1 MIQLK
6 SVSLRRGTQLLL
18 EDADL
23 TLLPGQ
29 RLGLVGK
36 NGTGKSSLLAMFEGE
51 IAPDAGD
58 IEWAGGQRM
67 ATVEQETPALDASA
81 VDYVLDGDRDYA
93 RLNAAL
99 LEAEAENDGMRMAEI
114 YPEFET
120 IGGFSARA
128 RAARLLDGLG
138 FAPASIDNPVSSFSG
153 GWRMRLNL
161 ARALIA
167 PSDILLLDEPTN
179 HLDLD
184 AVFWL
189 ADWLVSYPGTLI
201 VVSHDR
207 DFLDHVCT
215 HIAHIE
221 NQSLNL
227 YTGHYSSFEEMRAER
242 LMQNQA
248 LAAKMAKE
256 RERLQGFIDRFRA
269 QATKARAAQS
279 RVKAL
284 ERLPVIAASHAD
296 RDDFSFYFP
305 SPKRAPDP
313 MVTLEGVSIGYDGTP
328 LIEDVSLQIRAGD
341 RIGVLGAN
349 GAGKTTLI
357 RVIADGGETWLSG
370 DRFVA
375 PGVQVGYYTQHQ
387 LDQLDP
393 RDTPLI
399 ALERVAGKTAS
410 TQKLRDFLGRFGF
423 VGDRI
428 FEPIE
433 PFSGGEKARLALAL
447 LVWKAPNLLI
457 LDEPTNH
464 LDLAMREALAE
475 ALQTFEGAILVVSHD
490 KSLIELVCDRFW
502 WVRGG
507 AALPFDGDLDDYREA
522 VTERR
527 RAHNREQAA
536 DKPGQKAAQKS
547 DKKAGKKAPAAP
559 ANASSDWGKPRDKA
573 SRAQAK
579 ERQKR
584 LDRLEAEVQRL
595 GEQLAEIDTALA
607 DPALYE
613 GQREDGVVRLQGE
626 RGEIGVRLEA
636 AETAWLEAQE
646 DG

>member
-29 RLGLVGK
+29 RMGLVGK
-36 NGTGKSSLLAMFEGE
+36 NGTGKSSLLAMFEGK
-51 IAPDAGD
+51 IAPDSGD

-67 ATVEQETPALDASA
+67 ATVEQETPALEASA

-114 YPEFET
+114 YPEFEA
-120 IGGFSARA
+120 IGGFMARA

-138 FAPASIDNPVSSFSG
+138 FTPASIDNPVSSFSG

-221 NQSLNL
+221 NQKLNL
-227 YTGHYSSFEEMRAER
+227 YTGHYSDFEEMRAER
-242 LMQNQA
+242 LMQDQA

-305 SPKRAPDP
+305 TPKRAPDP
-313 MVTLEGVSIGYDGTP
+313 MVTLEDVAIGYGGTP

-357 RVIADGGETWLSG
+357 RVIAAGGETWLDG

-399 ALERVAGKTAS
+399 ALERVAGDSGS

-502 WVRGG
+502 WVRDG
-507 AALPFDGDLDDYREA
+507 AALPFDGDLNDYREA

-527 RAHNREQAA
+527 RAQNREDRAQTA
-536 DKPGQKAAQKS
+536 DKPKGKS
-547 DKKAGKKAPAAP
+547 SKKASRKGPAAP
-559 ANASSDWGKPRDKA
+559 TGAASSWGEPRDKA
-573 SRAQAK
+573 SRAKAK

-584 LDRLEAEVQRL
+584 LDRLEAEVERL
-595 GEQLAEIDTALA
+595 GGQLAEIDASLA
-607 DPALYE
+607 DPALYD
-613 GQREDGVVRLQGE
+613 GQREAEVARLQGE
-626 RGEIGVRLEA
+626 RGELAARLEA
-636 AETAWLEAQE
+636 AETEWLEQQE
-646 DG
+646 AG

>member
-29 RLGLVGK
+29 RMGLVGK

-51 IAPDAGD
+51 IAPDSGD

-67 ATVEQETPALDASA
+67 ATVEQETPALESSA

-93 RLNAAL
+93 RLNVAL

-114 YPEFET
+114 YPEFEA
-120 IGGFSARA
+120 IGGFTARA

-189 ADWLVSYPGTLI
+189 ADWLVNYPGTLI

-221 NQSLNL
+221 KQKLNL
-227 YTGHYSSFEEMRAER
+227 YTGHYSDFEAMRAER
-242 LMQNQA
+242 LAQDAA
-248 LAAKMAKE
+248 LADKISKE

-269 QATKARAAQS
+269 KATKARAAQS

-284 ERLPVIAASHAD
+284 ERLPTIAASHAD

-305 SPKRAPDP
+305 TPKRAPDP
-313 MVTLEGVSIGYDGTP
+313 MVTLEDVSIGYDGTP

-357 RVIADGGETWLSG
+357 RVIADGGPTWLSG

-393 RDTPLI
+393 RDTPMV
-399 ALERVAGKTAS
+399 ALERVAEKSGS
-410 TQKLRDFLGRFGF
+410 TQKYRDFLGRFGF

-428 FEPIE
+428 FESIE

-502 WVRGG
+502 WVRDG
-507 AALPFDGDLDDYREA
+507 AALPFDGDLDDYRVA

-527 RAHNREQAA
+527 RAYNRDQAN
-536 DKPGQKAAQKS
+536 QKADRQTKG
-547 DKKAGKKAPAAP
+547 KAAAKAPADG
-559 ANASSDWGKPRDKA
+559 ANWGKSRDKG
-573 SRAQAK
+573 AQARERNRDK
-579 ERQKR
+579 QLGRLERQVEE
-584 LDRLEAEVQRL
+584 LSQRL
-595 GEQLAEIDTALA
+595 AGIDEALA
-607 DPALYE
+607 DPGLYD
-613 GQREDGVVRLQGE
+613 GQRDEEVARLHAE
-626 RGEIGVRLEA
+626 RAEVSERLTA
-636 AETAWLEAQE
+636 AETEWLERQDA
-646 DG
+646 G

>member
-6 SVSLRRGTQLLL
+6 SVSLRRGPQLLL

-36 NGTGKSSLLAMFEGE
+36 NGTGKSSLLAMFAGE
-51 IAPDAGD
+51 LSPDAGD
-58 IEWAGGQRM
+58 IERAGGQRM
-67 ATVEQETPALDASA
+67 ATVEQETPALDTSA
-81 VDYVLDGDRDYA
+81 VDYVLEGDGDYA
-93 RLNAAL
+93 RLSAAIRA
-99 LEAEAENDGMRMAEI
+99 AEAENDGMALAEL

-138 FAPASIDNPVSSFSG
+138 FAADRIDRPVSSFSG

-189 ADWLVSYPGTLI
+189 ADWLVAYPGTLI

-227 YTGHYSSFEEMRAER
+227 YTGHYSDFEEMRAER

-256 RERLQGFIDRFRA
+256 REHLQGFIDRFRA
-269 QATKARAAQS
+269 KASKARAAQS

-305 SPKRAPDP
+305 VPKRAPDP
-313 MVTLEGVSIGYDGTP
+313 MVTLEDVSIGYDGEP
-328 LIEDVSLQIRAGD
+328 LLRGVDLQVRAGD
-341 RIGVLGAN
+341 RVGVLGSN

-357 RVIADGGETWLSG
+357 RVIAEGGDTWLSG

-399 ALERVAGKTAS
+399 ALERVAGNEGT
-410 TQKLRDFLGRFGF
+410 TQKRRDFLGRFGF
-423 VGDRI
+423 VGERVH
-428 FEPIE
+428 EPIE

-464 LDLAMREALAE
+464 LDLAMRESLAE
-475 ALQTFEGAILVVSHD
+475 ALQSFEGALLVISHD
-490 KSLIELVCDRFW
+490 KSLTELVCDRFW
-502 WVRGG
+502 WVRDGE
-507 AALPFDGDLDDYREA
+507 AVTFDGDLDDYRRA

-527 RAHNREQAA
+527 RAHNRQQA
-536 DKPGQKAAQKS
+536 DDAAAAKS
-547 DKKAGKKAPAAP
+547 AKKAGKPDK
-559 ANASSDWGKPRDKA
+559 SSWGKPRDKA
-573 SRAQAK
+573 GKQHERAIAK
-579 ERQKR
+579 
-584 LDRLEAEVQRL
+584 AETEVERL
-595 GEQLAEIDTALA
+595 GEQLTAIDTALA
-607 DPALYE
+607 DPGLY
-613 GQREDGVVRLQGE
+613 DGEHEAEVERLQGQ
-626 RGEIGVRLEA
+626 RDQVKARLSAAEEQWLALQEA
-636 AETAWLEAQE
+636 A
-646 DG
+646 G

>member
-6 SVSLRRGTQLLL
+6 SVSLRRGPQLLL

-36 NGTGKSSLLAMFEGE
+36 NGTGKSSLLAMFAGE
-51 IAPDAGD
+51 LAPDAGD
-58 IEWAGGQRM
+58 IERAGGQRM
-67 ATVEQETPALDASA
+67 ATVEQETPALDTSA
-81 VDYVLDGDRDYA
+81 VDYVLEGDGDYA
-93 RLNAAL
+93 RLNTAIRA
-99 LEAEAENDGMRMAEI
+99 AEAENDGMALAEL

-138 FAPASIDNPVSSFSG
+138 FAADSIDRPVSSFSG

-189 ADWLVSYPGTLI
+189 ADWLVAYPGTLI

-227 YTGHYSSFEEMRAER
+227 YTGHYSDFEEMRAER

-305 SPKRAPDP
+305 TPKRAPDP
-313 MVTLEGVSIGYDGTP
+313 MVTLEDVSIGYGGEP
-328 LIEDVSLQIRAGD
+328 LLRDVDLQIRAGD

-357 RVIADGGETWLSG
+357 RVIAEGGDTWLSG

-399 ALERVAGKTAS
+399 ALERVAGNEGT
-410 TQKLRDFLGRFGF
+410 TQKRRDFLGRFGF
-423 VGDRI
+423 VGDRVH
-428 FEPIE
+428 EPIE

-464 LDLAMREALAE
+464 LDLAMRESLAE
-475 ALQTFEGAILVVSHD
+475 ALQSFEGALLVISHD
-490 KSLIELVCDRFW
+490 KSLTELVCDRFW

-507 AALPFDGDLDDYREA
+507 EAVTFDGDLDDYRRA

-527 RAHNREQAA
+527 RAHNRQQADEVAAAKPAKKAAKA
-536 DKPGQKAAQKS
+536 DK
-547 DKKAGKKAPAAP
+547 
-559 ANASSDWGKPRDKA
+559 SSWGKPRDKA
-573 SRAQAK
+573 GKQQERAIAK
-579 ERQKR
+579 A
-584 LDRLEAEVQRL
+584 EAEVERL
-595 GEQLAEIDTALA
+595 GEQLTGIDTSLA
-607 DPALYE
+607 DPGLY
-613 GQREDGVVRLQGE
+613 DGEHEVEVERLQGE
-626 RGEIGVRLEA
+626 RDQVKARLTG
-636 AETAWLEAQE
+636 AEEQWLALQE
-646 DG
+646 TGG

>member
-29 RLGLVGK
+29 RMGLVGR
-36 NGTGKSSLLAMFEGE
+36 NGTGKSSLLAMFQGA
-51 IAPDAGD
+51 IAPDSGD

-67 ATVEQETPALDASA
+67 ATVEQETPALDISA
-81 VDYVLDGDRDYA
+81 VDHVLDGDAEYA
-93 RLNAAL
+93 RLNAAIR
-99 LEAEAENDGMRMAEI
+99 EAEAENDGMRLAEL
-114 YPEFET
+114 YPDFET
-120 IGGFSARA
+120 IGGFNARA

-138 FAPASIDNPVSSFSG
+138 FAADSIDSPVASFSG

-189 ADWLVSYPGTLI
+189 ADWLTSYPGTLI

-221 NQSLNL
+221 NQQLNL
-227 YTGHYSSFEEMRAER
+227 YTGHYSDFEAMRAER
-242 LMQNQA
+242 LAQTAA
-248 LAAKMAKE
+248 LADKIAKE

-269 QATKARAAQS
+269 KATKARAAQS

-284 ERLPVIAASHAD
+284 ERLPTIAASHAD

-305 SPKRAPDP
+305 TPKRAPDP
-313 MVTLEGVSIGYDGTP
+313 MVNLEHGAIGYGDTP
-328 LIEDVSLQIRAGD
+328 LLRDVGLQIRAGD

-357 RVIADGGETWLSG
+357 RAIAEGGETWLSG
-370 DRFVA
+370 ERFVA
-375 PGVQVGYYTQHQ
+375 PGVEVGYYTQHQ

-393 RDTPLI
+393 RDTPMI
-399 ALERVAGKTAS
+399 ALERVAEKSGS
-410 TQKLRDFLGRFGF
+410 TQKYRDFLGRFGF

-428 FEPIE
+428 FESIE

-464 LDLAMREALAE
+464 LDLAMRESLAE
-475 ALQTFEGAILVVSHD
+475 ALQAFDGALLVISHD
-490 KSLIELVCDRFW
+490 RTLIELVCDRFW
-502 WVRGG
+502 WVRDG
-507 AALPFDGDLDDYREA
+507 AALPFDGDLDDYRAA

-527 RAHNREQAA
+527 RAQNREQAA
-536 DKPGQKAAQKS
+536 EKPA
-547 DKKAGKKAPAAP
+547 KKAPADR
-559 ANASSDWGKPRDKA
+559 STWGKPRDKG
-573 SRAQAK
+573 AK
-579 ERQKR
+579 KREREIA
-584 LDRLEAEVQRL
+584 RLETDLEGAGERL
-595 GEQLAEIDTALA
+595 EEIDRALA
-607 DPALYE
+607 DPVLYD
-613 GQREDGVVRLQGE
+613 GQHDEDVARLQAE
-626 RGEIGVRLEA
+626 REEQQARIESLES
-636 AETAWLEAQE
+636 EWLERQE
-646 DG
+646 GA

>member
-29 RLGLVGK
+29 RMGLVGK

-51 IAPDAGD
+51 IAPDSGD

-114 YPEFET
+114 YPEFEA
-120 IGGFSARA
+120 IGGFTARA

-138 FAPASIDNPVSSFSG
+138 FTPASIDNPVASFSG

-189 ADWLVSYPGTLI
+189 ADWLVNYPGTLI

-221 NQSLNL
+221 KQKLNL
-227 YTGHYSSFEEMRAER
+227 YTGHYSDFEAMRAER
-242 LMQNQA
+242 LAQDAA
-248 LAAKMAKE
+248 LADKIGKE
-256 RERLQGFIDRFRA
+256 RERLQVFIDRFRA
-269 QATKARAAQS
+269 KATKARAAQS
-279 RVKAL
+279 RIKAL
-284 ERLPVIAASHAD
+284 ERLPTIAASHAD

-305 SPKRAPDP
+305 TPKRAPDP
-313 MVTLEGVSIGYDGTP
+313 MVTLEDVSIGYDGKP

-357 RVIADGGETWLSG
+357 RVIADGGPTWLSG

-393 RDTPLI
+393 RDTPLV
-399 ALERVAGKTAS
+399 ALERVAGKMAS

-428 FEPIE
+428 FESIA

-475 ALQTFEGAILVVSHD
+475 ALQSFEGSLLVISHD
-490 KSLIELVCDRFW
+490 KTLIELVCDRFW
-502 WVRGG
+502 WVRDG
-507 AALPFDGDLDDYREA
+507 AAVPFDGDLDDYRQA

-527 RAHNREQAA
+527 RAQNREDRDQST
-536 DKPGQKAAQKS
+536 DKPGG
-547 DKKAGKKAPAAP
+547 KAGKKAPVDP
-559 ANASSDWGKPRDKA
+559 AGWGKPRDKA
-573 SRAQAK
+573 SRARAK

-584 LDRLEAEVQRL
+584 LDRLEGEVERL
-595 GEQLAEIDTALA
+595 GTRLAEIDAALA
-607 DPALYE
+607 DPGLYD
-613 GQREDGVVRLQGE
+613 GQPDDAVARLQAE
-626 RGEIGVRLEA
+626 RGEVAARLETV
-636 AETAWLEAQE
+636 ETEWLEAQE
-646 DG
+646 SGQE

>member
-29 RLGLVGK
+29 RMGLVGK

-51 IAPDAGD
+51 VAPDSGD

-67 ATVEQETPALDASA
+67 ATVEQETPALETSA

-99 LEAEAENDGMRMAEI
+99 REAEAENDGMRLAEL
-114 YPEFET
+114 YPEFEAV
-120 IGGFSARA
+120 GGFTARA

-138 FAPASIDNPVSSFSG
+138 FAAESIDHPVSSFSG

-189 ADWLVSYPGTLI
+189 ADWLVNYPGTLI

-221 NQSLNL
+221 NRKLNL
-227 YTGHYSSFEEMRAER
+227 YTGHYSDFEAMRAER
-242 LMQNQA
+242 LAQDAA
-248 LAAKMAKE
+248 LADKIAKE

-269 QATKARAAQS
+269 KATKARAAQS

-284 ERLPVIAASHAD
+284 ERLPTIAASHAD

-305 SPKRAPDP
+305 APKRAPDP
-313 MVTLEGVSIGYDGTP
+313 MVTLEDGAVGYGGKP
-328 LIEDVSLQIRAGD
+328 LIDHVDLQIRAGD

-357 RVIADGGETWLSG
+357 RAIADGGPTWLSG

-393 RDTPLI
+393 RDTPMI
-399 ALERVAGKTAS
+399 ALERVAGREGT
-410 TQKLRDFLGRFGF
+410 TQKCRDFLGRFGF

-428 FEPIE
+428 FETIE

-475 ALQTFEGAILVVSHD
+475 ALQSFEGAILVVSHD
-490 KSLIELVCDRFW
+490 RSLIELVCDRFW
-502 WVRGG
+502 WVRDGE
-507 AALPFDGDLDDYREA
+507 AMPFDGDLDDYRAA

-536 DKPGQKAAQKS
+536 QKSGGKSAGKAAKKTPS
-547 DKKAGKKAPAAP
+547 DK
-559 ANASSDWGKPRDKA
+559 SSWGKPRGKA
-573 SRAQAK
+573 AQAREK
-579 ERQKR
+579 NRKKQ
-584 LDRLEAEVQRL
+584 LDRLERQLDEL
-595 GEQLAEIDTALA
+595 GQQLASIDAALA
-607 DPALYE
+607 DPGLYDG
-613 GQREDGVVRLQGE
+613 GQGEEAARLQAE
-626 RGEIGVRLEA
+626 RGEISARLEA
-636 AETAWLEAQE
+636 IETEWLEQQE
-646 DG
+646 AG

>member
-6 SVSLRRGTQLLL
+6 SVTLRRGTQLLL

-29 RLGLVGK
+29 RMGLVGR
-36 NGTGKSSLLAMFEGE
+36 NGTGKSSLLAMFQGE
-51 IAPDAGD
+51 IAPDEGD

-67 ATVEQETPALDASA
+67 ATVEQETPALDISA
-81 VDYVLDGDRDYA
+81 VDHVLDGDADYK
-93 RLNAAL
+93 RVNGAL
-99 LEAEAENDGMRMAEI
+99 REAEAENDGMRLAEL
-114 YPEFET
+114 YPEFEA
-120 IGGFSARA
+120 IGGFTARA

-138 FAPASIDNPVSSFSG
+138 FAPESIDNPVSSFSG

-189 ADWLVSYPGTLI
+189 ADWLVNYPGTLI

-221 NQSLNL
+221 NQQLNL
-227 YTGHYSSFEEMRAER
+227 YTGHYSDFEAMRAER
-242 LMQNQA
+242 LAQNAA
-248 LAAKMAKE
+248 LADKIAKE

-269 QATKARAAQS
+269 KATKARAAQS

-284 ERLPVIAASHAD
+284 ERLPTIAASHAD

-305 SPKRAPDP
+305 TPKQAPDP
-313 MVTLEGVSIGYDGTP
+313 MVTLEDVAIGYDGKP
-328 LIEDVSLQIRAGD
+328 LIDDVSLQVRAGD

-357 RVIADGGETWLSG
+357 RAIAEGGETWLSG
-370 DRFVA
+370 ERFVA

-399 ALERVAGKTAS
+399 ALERVAGDSGT

-464 LDLAMREALAE
+464 LDLAMRESLAE
-475 ALQTFEGAILVVSHD
+475 ALQAFDGALLVISHD
-490 KSLIELVCDRFW
+490 KTLIELVCDRFW
-502 WVRGG
+502 WVRDGG
-507 AALPFDGDLDDYREA
+507 AVPFDGDLDDYRAA

-536 DKPGQKAAQKS
+536 GKAA
-547 DKKAGKKAPAAP
+547 KKAPVDK
-559 ANASSDWGKPRDKA
+559 SSWGKPRGKG
-573 SRAQAK
+573 AK
-579 ERQKR
+579 QRERETA
-584 LDRLEAEVQRL
+584 RLEAELETLGERL
-595 GEQLAEIDTALA
+595 GEIDAALA
-607 DPALYE
+607 DAGLY
-613 GQREDGVVRLQGE
+613 DGEHDEELARLQVDRE
-626 RGEIGVRLEA
+626 ELRARIDACESE
-636 AETAWLEAQE
+636 WLERQE
-646 DG
+646 DD

>member
-29 RLGLVGK
+29 RMGLVGR
-36 NGTGKSSLLAMFEGE
+36 NGTGKSSLLAMFEGK
-51 IAPDAGD
+51 IAPDSGD
-58 IEWAGGQRM
+58 IEWAGGQRL
-67 ATVEQETPALDASA
+67 ATVEQETPALEVAA

-93 RLNAAL
+93 RLNAAIR
-99 LEAEAENDGMRMAEI
+99 EAEAENDGMRLAEL
-114 YPEFET
+114 YPDFET
-120 IGGFSARA
+120 IGGFTARA

-138 FAPASIDNPVSSFSG
+138 FAPESIDHPVSSFSG

-161 ARALIA
+161 VRALIA

-189 ADWLVSYPGTLI
+189 ADWLVGYPGTLI

-221 NQSLNL
+221 HRKLNL
-227 YTGHYSSFEEMRAER
+227 YTGHYSDFEAMRAER
-242 LMQNQA
+242 LAQNAA
-248 LAAKMAKE
+248 LADKIAKE

-269 QATKARAAQS
+269 KATKARAAQS

-284 ERLPVIAASHAD
+284 ERLPTIAASHAD
-296 RDDFSFYFP
+296 REDFSFYFP
-305 SPKRAPDP
+305 TPRRAPDP
-313 MVTLEGVSIGYDGTP
+313 MVTLEDVAIGYDGSP
-328 LIEDVSLQIRAGD
+328 LLSEVSLQIRAGD

-357 RVIADGGETWLSG
+357 RVIAEGGETWLAG

-393 RDTPLI
+393 RDTPMI
-399 ALERVAGKTAS
+399 ALERVAGTS
-410 TQKLRDFLGRFGF
+410 GTTQKLRDFLGRFGF
-423 VGDRI
+423 VGERI

-464 LDLAMREALAE
+464 LDLAMRETLAE
-475 ALQTFEGAILVVSHD
+475 ALQAFDGALLVISHD
-490 KSLIELVCDRFW
+490 RTLIEMVCDRFW
-502 WVRGG
+502 WVHDGG
-507 AALPFDGDLDDYREA
+507 AAPFDGDLDDYRAA

-536 DKPGQKAAQKS
+536 GKAA
-547 DKKAGKKAPAAP
+547 KKAPADKP
-559 ANASSDWGKPRDKA
+559 SRGEPRDKG
-573 SRAQAK
+573 AK
-579 ERQKR
+579 RRERETA
-584 LDRLEAEVQRL
+584 RLEAELEAL
-595 GEQLAEIDTALA
+595 GERLETIDAALA
-607 DPALYE
+607 DPGLYDGGHDE
-613 GQREDGVVRLQGE
+613 DLARLQADREDLRA
-626 RGEIGVRLEA
+626 RIEA
-636 AETAWLEAQE
+636 RESRWLEQQE